1 MKENNVQQQ
10 LKEAGIDILKCM
22 QCGMCTGSCPS
33 GRHTSLNV
41 RRLVRHAMR
50 SPDVLEDKEL
60 WMCTTCYNCQE
71 RCPRRIDIVGAIL
84 RIRSIAAHEG
94 IMLPEHQQ
102 VIKLL
107 LEYGHAVPIDEMNM
121 KKREELGLER
131 LPETVHKDLEALNEV
146 KTLLKACKLA
156 EIID

>member
-41 RRLVRHAMR
+41 RKLVRHAMR
-50 SPDVLEDKEL
+50 SQDVLEDNEL

-71 RCPRRIDIVGAIL
+71 RCPRRIDIVDAIL
-84 RIRSIAAHEG
+84 RIRSIAAHMG

-131 LPETVHKDLEALNEV
+131 LPETVHKDPVALKEV
-146 KTLLKACKLA
+146 KTLLKACKLS